1 MKKYY
6 VILGA
11 ILCLLQVEISGQDTL
26 RIEDIFK
33 KGKKQSSGQQNN
45 RKKTTNLEIENS
57 AISLAIAIDPYIMVV
72 ETRYQITKDG
82 KYYGKEDLPYY
93 GKKLGIAFAQGREL
107 WMDPLMVKPWTI
119 DPDFENYKTEY
130 DAELQEMLITSVK
143 YGKKY
148 EVSGKDAASRIN
160 SNGFG
165 VTSTGGKTYI
175 GLTRSTSQTPS
186 GMLILYFLGVY
197 NNPDSLVKKVIFMS
211 PEWNEGRAMITTPKD
226 SGFLGGVYMECVP
239 QDGKILFRFAGMV
252 VGNLKNPSTKEIL
265 SIIASPAEN
274 QKPPERQEA
283 PSKETNMDRPQLQEV
298 DKKGKG
304 GSSKK

>member
-1 MKKYY
+1 MR
-6 VILGA
+6 VGIFIL
-11 ILCLLQVEISGQDTL
+11 IMLMSNNVFSQDTL
-26 RIEDIFK
+26 RISDILK
-33 KGKKQSSGQQNN
+33 KSKQKKQKYENGSDGTSNIP
-45 RKKTTNLEIENS
+45 TNGAAESI
-57 AISLAIAIDPYIMVV
+57 AKAIDPYVMVL

-82 KYYGKEDLPYY
+82 KFYGKEDLPYY

-130 DAELQEMLITSVK
+130 DAELHEMLITSVK

-186 GMLILYFLGVY
+186 GMLILYFLGVD

-252 VGNLKNPSTKEIL
+252 VGNLKNPSQKEIL
-265 SIIASPAEN
+265 SIMASSTEKQNQAEKN
-274 QKPPERQEA
+274 EEPT
-283 PSKETNMDRPQLQEV
+283 KETDMDKPRLKEV